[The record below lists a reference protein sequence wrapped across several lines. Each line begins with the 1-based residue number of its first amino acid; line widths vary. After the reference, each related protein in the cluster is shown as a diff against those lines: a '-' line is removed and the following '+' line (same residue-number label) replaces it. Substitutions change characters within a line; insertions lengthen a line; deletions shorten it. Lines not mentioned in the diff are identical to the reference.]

1 MSVARTEAD
10 FTGAMRHSAHTCHII
25 GRENEP
31 MASPQPSQPTFVSIA
46 PRFGCQ
52 DLEQALAFYRRLGF
66 QTTYQDEAFAI
77 VTRDGIDLH
86 LNYSPDSPSVRSVC
100 WIGVTNIEELYQ
112 QYLPTHAVQSPL
124 EAKPWGL
131 KEFFIC
137 DPFRNLIIFAEGIPE
152 EEAGAEQGG

>member
-1 MSVARTEAD
+1 
-10 FTGAMRHSAHTCHII
+10 
-25 GRENEP
+25 
-31 MASPQPSQPTFVSIA
+31 
-46 PRFGCQ
+46 
-52 DLEQALAFYRRLGF
+52 
-66 QTTYQDEAFAI
+66 
-77 VTRDGIDLH
+77 LH